1 MRKLVAILPLLLT
14 TVLVYLLD
22 KPHGPLPAL
31 GKLLD
36 PINGFWANTEPT
48 SKSFSFNLKLPVKEP
63 VNVWLDERL
72 VPHIH
77 ANNDKDIYVVQGYL
91 HAYFRLWQMDLQ
103 TRAAGGRVS
112 EILGDKALK
121 FDREQRR
128 KGMVYGAE
136 NSLKAMEADPRTKQM
151 LDAYTTG
158 INQYISALNFRNYPI
173 EYKLMGFS
181 PEPWTNLKTA
191 LLLKYMADDLTG
203 YTEDIAMTYLR
214 TIYAGK
220 EAGYKLNEI
229 PGITPVIPAGTPFE
243 RPSMSVPVPPA
254 DSNIHVPLTAADF
267 STEPDQEGKGS
278 NNWVLS
284 GKRTKSGAAILC
296 DDPHLGLNLPSLWF
310 EVQLQTPS
318 MNVYGVS
325 LPGAPGVV
333 IGFND
338 NISWGFTN
346 NYRDVKDFYAIHP
359 SADKQTYLFNGE
371 QVPFTKRVEA
381 IGIKG
386 KKDYLDTVLYTVHG
400 PVIYEENFHGPGG
413 LKKPLAMAWMA
424 HRPTNEL
431 LSLYLLNR
439 SKGYEDFKMAL
450 KHFQCPAQNFAYAD
464 KEGNIALWGQ
474 GQFINKWADQGVY
487 VMNGIDSST
496 LWKELIPMEE
506 NPHAFNPD
514 QGYLSS
520 ANQTVTDNTYP
531 YWYNGY
537 FYQYRAWR
545 INEVLDKTASA
556 TVQDMFALQND
567 VYSTLAARV
576 LPVLIKYIA
585 RGNLSE
591 AGKKHLDALRSWN
604 YTLTVNDKTATL
616 FQLLWNNVC
625 NLFYAKDRP
634 YSVPNAVLTKSEL
647 VMTKILAQDSSSFK
661 NQTPSWETMPQ
672 GIQQAFTQ
680 TVDSFDKIG
689 TNTEWYKVKNTSV
702 KHLTKIPAFGYD
714 NLEIGGW
721 GNTVNAA
728 KGDHGPSW
736 RMVVEMTKEINAYGV
751 YPGGQSGNPGSK
763 YYANFL
769 DNWIK
774 GKYYKLSFLPNLA
787 KQNDP
792 SIKHTIIVQAK

>member
-1 MRKLVAILPLLLT
+1 MQKTIAILLLLLT
-14 TVLVYLLD
+14 TAVVYLLD
-22 KPHGPLPAL
+22 KPLGSLPAL
-31 GKLLD
+31 GRLLD
-36 PINGFWANTEPT
+36 PVNGFWANTEST
-48 SKSFSFNLKLPVKEP
+48 NKSFSQDLKLQVKEP
-63 VNVWLDERL
+63 VQVWLDERL

-77 ANNDKDIYVVQGYL
+77 AQNENDVYIVQGYM

-112 EILGDKALK
+112 EILGDKALN

-128 KGMVYGAE
+128 KGMVYAAE

-151 LDAYTTG
+151 LDAYAAG
-158 INQYISALNFRNYPI
+158 INTYISSLQYRDYPL
-173 EYKLMGFS
+173 EYKLMGFK
-181 PEPWTNLKTA
+181 PEAWTNLKSA

-203 YTEDIAMTYLR
+203 YTEDIALTYLR
-214 TIYAGK
+214 TIYDDG
-220 EAGYKLNEI
+220 EQHYKLPEVT
-229 PGITPVIPAGTPFE
+229 GITPVIPTGTAFE
-243 RPSMSVPVPPA
+243 QPSLSPPTPPA
-254 DSNIHVPLTAADF
+254 DSNIRVPLNAGDF
-267 STEPDQEGKGS
+267 PPEQEGKGS

-284 GKRTKSGAAILC
+284 GKRTQSGAAILC

-310 EVQLQTPS
+310 EVQLQTPT

-346 NYRDVKDFYAIHP
+346 NYRDVKDFYLIRTTT
-359 SADKQTYLFNGE
+359 DKSHYIFNGKE
-371 QVPFTKRVEA
+371 TPFTKRVET
-381 IGIKG
+381 IRIKG
-386 KKDYLDTVLYTVHG
+386 KPDYNDTVLYTVHG
-400 PVIYEENFHGPGG
+400 PVMYEERFAGPGG
-413 LKKPLAMAWMA
+413 LTKPLAMCWMA

-439 SKGYEDFKMAL
+439 SKDYEDFKTAL

-474 GQFINKWADQGVY
+474 GQFVNKWKDQGVY

-496 LWKELIPMEE
+496 LWQELIPMEE
-506 NPHAFNPD
+506 NPHALNPE

-520 ANQTVTDNTYP
+520 ANQTVTDSTYP

-545 INEVLDKTASA
+545 INQMLDKTTGA

-567 VYSTLAARV
+567 VYSILAARI
-576 LPVLIKYIA
+576 LPVLMKYVA
-585 RGNLSE
+585 QGAPS
-591 AGKKHLDALRSWN
+591 AGAKQHITELKAWN
-604 YTLTVNDKTATL
+604 YELAADNKTATL
-616 FQLLWNNVC
+616 FQLFWNNVC
-625 NLFYAKDRP
+625 NLFYAKERP
-634 YSVPNAVLTKSEL
+634 YSVPNDVLTKSEL
-647 VMTKILAQDSSSFK
+647 VMTKILLEDSNLIK
-661 NQTPSWETMPQ
+661 NNIPSWPSMPQ
-672 GIQQAFTQ
+672 NIQSAFAQA
-680 TVDSFDKIG
+680 VDSFDRINDK
-689 TNTEWYKVKNTSV
+689 EWFKVKNTSV

-728 KGDHGPSW
+728 KGTHGPSW
-736 RMVVEMTKEINAYGV
+736 RMVVEMTKDINAYGV

-769 DNWIK
+769 DNWVK
-774 GKYYKLSFLPNLA
+774 GKYYKLAFLPNTN
-787 KQNDP
+787 KQTE
-792 SIKHTIIVQAK
+792 KTLVYTINIQPK